1 MVGRQEGLLFDSLE
15 EREVGTCGWPPLE
28 GQHIGGGWGLDVRSG
43 GCLPGWLTDHLSDGA
58 A

>member
-15 EREVGTCGWPPLE
+15 EREVGTCGWPSLE
-28 GQHIGGGWGLDVRSG
+28 GPHIGSGWGLDVRSG
-43 GCLPGWLTDHLSDGA
+43 GCLPGWFTDHLSDGA